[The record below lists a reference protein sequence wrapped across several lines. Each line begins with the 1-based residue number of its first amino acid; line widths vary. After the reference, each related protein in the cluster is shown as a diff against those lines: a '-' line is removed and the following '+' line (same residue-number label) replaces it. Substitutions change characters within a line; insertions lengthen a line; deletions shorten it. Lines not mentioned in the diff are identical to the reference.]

1 MDSSTTPEHKDTA
14 QEFVPGVSGFTRTV
28 RRNSV
33 PYIGRLP
40 DEILGKI
47 YLIVMAL
54 SMCGSHT
61 SYRYQYLYRWIYIT
75 QVCRRWYNVATRLSA
90 LWSQVVIPSNNQL
103 ITLLLERSRE
113 ASLCITYD
121 DANVQLDEETVEIL
135 HSTLARHLH
144 HIRKLSLSIAPEA
157 YETVRD
163 TFSQPAPKL
172 ETLQICTRA
181 KERPLPQVY
190 LDHEMMPSLK
200 VFRSSSGFRVSWEQ
214 LSRMTT
220 LQVLD
225 LSCDYGSDA
234 IFMLSRV
241 LDALAGMP
249 LLQTLRLRGFK
260 VLLDGSARTISLDNL
275 AECNLASTPATCSAL
290 LQHIRT
296 PSDLQLTI
304 MYAAIREEDLS
315 SLAMPL
321 LTKLTGS
328 TTLDSPAPLTGIS
341 VSITG
346 PDAVALNAYPR
357 NPDSWKIRLQ
367 IPFGVRYL
375 DHLFKALAPSLQSVQ
390 ELDVS
395 LRNLAEAPEI
405 FSVAHF
411 VWLSS
416 FMPNVTTLRCAYWS
430 VPNYVAGLCNMHSTP
445 HVERTRFA
453 WPSLKTL
460 VLQFVPFSVDG
471 RFFHGDSG
479 YDVQCVTL
487 LREGLMKRQSSGC
500 TMLNCLVIRMCRLK
514 ESDLKMLEDCCGE
527 VVCEHNHKI

>member
-1 MDSSTTPEHKDTA
+1 
-14 QEFVPGVSGFTRTV
+14 
-28 RRNSV
+28 
-33 PYIGRLP
+33 
-40 DEILGKI
+40 
-47 YLIVMAL
+47 
-54 SMCGSHT
+54 MCGLHAH
-61 SYRYQYLYRWIYIT
+61 YRYQYLYRWIYIT
-75 QVCRRWYNVATRLSA
+75 QVCRRWYNVATRLPA

-103 ITLLLERSRE
+103 IKLLLERSRE
-113 ASLCITYD
+113 APLSIIYD
-121 DANVQLDEETVEIL
+121 DANVQLDKQTMETF
-135 HSTLARHLH
+135 HSALTGHLH
-144 HIRKLSLSIAPEA
+144 HIRALSLTIAAEVYDA
-157 YETVRD
+157 VRNA
-163 TFSQPAPKL
+163 FSQPAL
-172 ETLQICTRA
+172 ELNTLQICTRA
-181 KERPLPQVY
+181 KECPFSQVD
-190 LDHEMMPSLK
+190 LDHKMMPALK

-214 LSRMTT
+214 LSRMVT

-260 VLLDGSARTISLDNL
+260 VLVDGSARTISLDNL

-290 LQHIRT
+290 LQHVRT

-346 PDAVALNAYPR
+346 PDAVALDAYPR
-357 NPDSWKIRLQ
+357 NPNSWKIRLQ

-375 DHLFKALAPSLQSVQ
+375 DHLFKPLSPSLQSVQ
-390 ELDVS
+390 ELNVS

-411 VWLSS
+411 VWLSN

-460 VLQFVPFSVDG
+460 VLHHVPFSADG
-471 RFFHGDSG
+471 RFFYDNHNNSG
-479 YDVQCVTL
+479 YDVRCITL
-487 LREGLMKRQSSGC
+487 LREGLIKRQSFGC
-500 TMLNCLVIRMCRLK
+500 TMLDHLVIRMCRLK
-514 ESDLKMLEDCCGE
+514 ESDLKMLEGFCGE
-527 VVCEHNHKI
+527 VVCEHNYRV